1 MDIFQSRAL
10 SPAGP
15 ATDIIPVT
23 PDDGVDLPIVASAL
37 YVEQGGILSI
47 VTVRDEMRLVR
58 VGDQTI
64 LPVGVRRVR
73 ATGTTALG
81 VHALVVA

>member
-23 PDDGVDLPIVASAL
+23 PDDGVVLPIVASAL

-58 VGDQTI
+58 VGDQAI

-73 ATGTTALG
+73 ATGTTAIG